1 MSSERELAA
10 FVSMRTG
17 IELTRGGIDRS
28 LEAYATRRQKELSL
42 SSSAYLGL
50 LASDRGASE
59 FERLVNSI
67 TVGYTWFFRDPG
79 QLAAIE
85 ALFVGELARS
95 RKLRTWIPACSTG
108 EDAYSLA
115 FLAERVERDVE
126 ILATDLNTQSIE
138 LARRGVYG
146 SWSVRDMDARFATNL
161 TRRRDRSF
169 EIAERFRRR
178 VSFAAHN
185 LMARPPAPAN
195 GEGWDIVLCRNV
207 LIYFDR
213 DTARRVLEMLTRSL
227 SPGGYLVLGASE
239 VVCEVPNGLDARY
252 VAGRLVFRKS
262 DPASSF
268 DGVASS
274 VPRDWLIAPAAVR
287 QEARLVSAFP
297 AAAEAL
303 ESVPPAPPCEIERE
317 LKLGHRLLEAG
328 DVAQARVA
336 YLAALSRDRTRA
348 DSHLYAG
355 VARYLCGEIELA
367 LHDLRAALFL
377 DESLWPAAFYL
388 ALCHENSGHPA
399 EALQAYEQV
408 LRAHERERAAHVTLG
423 SVFDAW
429 REDLCAVARRRVQ
442 SARADTRRAG

>member
-1 MSSERELAA
+1 MSAERDLAA

-17 IELTRGGIDRS
+17 IELTRGGIDRA
-28 LEAYATRRQKELSL
+28 LEAYATRRQKELTLSL
-42 SSSAYLGL
+42 PAYLAL
-50 LASDRGASE
+50 LAGDRGGAE
-59 FERLVNSI
+59 LERLVNSI

-85 ALFVGELARS
+85 ALFVSELGRS

-115 FLAERVERDVE
+115 FLAGRVERDVE
-126 ILATDLNTQSIE
+126 ILATDLNTRSIE
-138 LARRGVYG
+138 HARRGVYG
-146 SWSVRDMDARFATNL
+146 SWSVRDMDPRFTANL
-161 TRRRDRSF
+161 TQRRDRSF
-169 EIAERFRRR
+169 EIAERFRER

-185 LMARPPAPAN
+185 LMDRPPAPAN

-213 DTARRVLEMLTRSL
+213 DTARRVLDMLTRSL
-227 SPGGYLVLGASE
+227 APGGYLVLGASE
-239 VVCEVPNGLDARY
+239 VVCEVPNGLDASY
-252 VAGRLVFRKS
+252 VAGRLVFRKRDS
-262 DPASSF
+262 ASSA
-268 DGVASS
+268 GVAAPNVS
-274 VPRDWLIAPAAVR
+274 RDWLIATATAR
-287 QEARLVSAFP
+287 QEVRLVSVFP

-303 ESVPPAPPCEIERE
+303 ESAPPAPPCEIERD
-317 LKLGHRLLEAG
+317 LKRGHRLLEAG
-328 DVAQARVA
+328 DVVQACVA

-399 EALQAYEQV
+399 EALQAYEHV
-408 LRAHERERAAHVTLG
+408 LRVHDRQRAAHVTLG

-429 REDLCAVARRRVQ
+429 RDDLCAVARRRVQ
-442 SARADTRRAG
+442 AAGADARRAG